1 MSDQTTNL
9 YGQTYEQ
16 ILDKALAGSEKKLQL
31 VNPQEDWTWPPAS
44 FGYIDP
50 QAYRFVGQMPKWTAV
65 GTYRAGGSDMH
76 QAYLQV
82 LSLWNAMG
90 KGIQDDKIREANAD
104 VTRKRNKLEEDQ
116 QIANVSYIT
125 YQKQQQAEGQTP
137 EDYDTWIAKN
147 WKATFDKDK
156 AEYQEA
162 LDVLAKLVGE
172 KNEGLQQAIEAATP
186 PPDPTVPKPGFVK
199 AEVGGGV
206 VEVRANYIFPD
217 PKVWAD
223 RVAAEGGESLAIH
236 LSASASSSSLADSW
250 AGGGTGLYKGFFA
263 LFVNEGWQSIDL
275 ATEDKSVEVTIT
287 LKAYKV
293 FEVGPDKAWY
303 NSDILSQLAKEDDW
317 NPPFSTNGGDGKTP
331 VFGEGG
337 VLSLVLTGLVA
348 GYQPSID
355 ITMSDA
361 TYSKYK
367 ESFDTSGGIR
377 VGPFQIGGSGGSSE
391 KNFRKNSED
400 KKFHYES
407 TATYPFM
414 MGITVVNPG
423 E

>member
-1 MSDQTTNL
+1 MSDQTINL

-16 ILDKALAGSEKKLQL
+16 IVKTALAGSGKKFQL
-31 VNPQEDWTWPPAS
+31 VNPQQDWTWPPAS

-50 QAYRFVGQMPKWTAV
+50 QAYRFVGQMPKWTAA
-65 GTYRAGGSDMH
+65 GTYQPGGNDMH

-90 KGIQDDKIREANAD
+90 KGIADDKIREARD
-104 VTRKRNKLEEDQ
+104 SVTRTQNKYMQDQ
-116 QIANVSYIT
+116 QIADVSYIT
-125 YQKQQQAEGQTP
+125 YQKQQQAAGDKAD
-137 EDYDTWIAKN
+137 DYDTWIAKN
-147 WKATFDKDK
+147 WKATFDTDQ
-156 AEYQEA
+156 AAYREA
-162 LDVLAKLVGE
+162 LNALSKLVGE
-172 KNEGLQQAIEAATP
+172 KNEGLQQAIDAATP
-186 PPDPTVPKPGFVK
+186 PPGPSDPKAGFVK
-199 AEVGGGV
+199 VLMPGGAI
-206 VEVRANYIFPD
+206 EVRPNYDYPD

-223 RVAAEGGESLAIH
+223 RVANGGGKSLTIH
-236 LSASASSSSLADSW
+236 LSASASSSSLVDSW
-250 AGGGTGLYKGFFA
+250 AGGSTGLDTGFFS
-263 LFVNEGWQSIDL
+263 LFGSGGWQKLDL

-287 LKAYKV
+287 LKAYNV

-303 NSDILSQLAKEDDW
+303 NSAILSKLAKENDW
-317 NPPFSTNGGDGKTP
+317 NPPFSTNGGGGYTP
-331 VFGEGG
+331 VFGKGG

-367 ESFDTSGGIR
+367 ESFDASGGIR
-377 VGPFQIGGSGGSSE
+377 VGPFEIGGSGGSSE
-391 KNFRKNSED
+391 AKFKKKSEN

-414 MGITVVNPG
+414 MGITVVNPA